1 MTLYCLI
8 KLSGK
13 SEIIRIGVSIDALFL
28 ESEQLWSHETFTAIG
43 VETDQPRKRIFIN
56 SLDCQI
62 TRVSCYRNSATSF
75 ERLDLAA
82 VFPFLFEVKM
92 ETCAQSFLSSWLYQ

>member
-1 MTLYCLI
+1 MIRPRESLLVPVTLYYLI
-8 KLSGK
+8 KLGGK

-62 TRVSCYRNSATSF
+62 TRVLMLSQLCDKF
-75 ERLDLAA
+75 EDWFLVD
-82 VFPFLFEVKM
+82 PFLAWSNLFPN
-92 ETCAQSFLSSWLYQ
+92 T